1 MFNPGKI
8 KLKYILGIHKDLPGY
23 PSGEDILYYIIKRHY
38 EKESGDTITFT
49 DNFATKKLGHEY
61 AETISASLDQLVTD
75 GYIEIT
81 RETKDSKTY
90 KILINDF
97 I

>member
-8 KLKYILGIHKDLPGY
+8 KIKYILSIHKDLPGY
-23 PSGEDILYYIIKRHY
+23 PNGEDILYYIIKRHS
-38 EKESGDTITFT
+38 EKETDETITFT
-49 DNFATKKLGHEY
+49 DNFAIKKLGQEY
-61 AETISASLDQLVTD
+61 SENIQSPLTQLVSD
-75 GYIEIT
+75 GYLEII